1 MRLTERK
8 RAKPRHVRERRIRLI
23 ARNRSVLTTV
33 SATLVLAAASML
45 AGRGEVVDPTTGTRS
60 VTLESGAAG
69 VSVTDQA
76 LEVPDV
82 PAISVRQARIRNNKG
97 TPKLP
102 SSALADLDIPQ
113 TALLAYQRAA
123 DVIGEVDASCG
134 LSWTLLAAIGRV
146 ESDHGRFGGA
156 ELLTDGTSSPEI
168 RGVALDGAGPV
179 AQIRDTDAGKLDG
192 DTVWDRA
199 VGPMQFLPSTWSV
212 VGVDGDGDGVR
223 SPGDIDDA
231 ALATAV
237 FLCSAPGELDTDSGR
252 RTAIF
257 RYNPSNAYVAS
268 VLAADRSY
276 RAGEF
281 ETTGG
286 LAQADSFE
294 ILATR
299 APDPTT
305 DAPTG
310 FAEQDAG
317 RSTRA
322 AAAPKHPSQSPAGD
336 PTRSPD
342 PSPTGSADPT
352 PSPTGAADPS
362 PTGAA
367 DPTPA
372 GTPDPTP
379 TGSEGPT
386 GTPDP
391 TPSDTGSPSPTG
403 SPDPTPTETPD
414 PTPDPSPAELSG
426 VLTACEA
433 GWCLDG
439 VPLDVGDSDF
449 LDDEAEANFDLDGN
463 GEETNA
469 EELTGLV
476 GTTVTL
482 VIVPGTTVVVAI
494 NGMDY
499 DG

>member
-1 MRLTERK
+1 M
-8 RAKPRHVRERRIRLI
+8 
-23 ARNRSVLTTV
+23 

-60 VTLESGAAG
+60 VTLESRAAG
-69 VSVTDQA
+69 TSVADRA

-97 TPKLP
+97 TPTLP

-123 DVIGEVDASCG
+123 DVIGQVDASCG

-156 ELLTDGTSSPEI
+156 SSGRTARRALRSAASPSTEPARSRRSVTPMPASSTGTPSGTARS
-168 RGVALDGAGPV
+168 D
-179 AQIRDTDAGKLDG
+179 
-192 DTVWDRA
+192 
-199 VGPMQFLPSTWSV
+199 PMQFLPSTWSV

-281 ETTGG
+281 ETSGG

-310 FAEQDAG
+310 FAEQNPG

-322 AAAPKHPSQSPAGD
+322 AAAPKHPSQSPTSD

-342 PSPTGSADPT
+342 PSPTDAADPT
-352 PSPTGAADPS
+352 LTPTGTANPS

-391 TPSDTGSPSPTG
+391 TPTDTGSPSPTD

-439 VPLDVGDSDF
+439 VPLDSATATSSLRGRGGLRPRRQRRGDQRRGAHRSGRHHRDRGGRARHDRGRGDQRPR
-449 LDDEAEANFDLDGN
+449 LRRLAGVLPCGVKVAR
-463 GEETNA
+463 
-469 EELTGLV
+469 ELLV
-476 GTTVTL
+476 ESFVQG
-482 VIVPGTTVVVAI
+482 
-494 NGMDY
+494 
-499 DG
+499 